1 MTFDLGFDIIIN
13 VAGRE
18 INRDTESADVAELA
32 DALDSGSSEG
42 NFIWVQVPSS
52 APAAPVFDRGR
63 FLVFRKP
70 LARRVVRKKT
80 NVDHDGIKTPFAI
93 IGVRSA
99 NCTNK
104 QREVIQK

>member
-1 MTFDLGFDIIIN
+1 MEKEAHN
-13 VAGRE
+13 
-18 INRDTESADVAELA
+18 
-32 DALDSGSSEG
+32 ALLL
-42 NFIWVQVPSS
+42 FV
-52 APAAPVFDRGR
+52 R
-63 FLVFRKP
+63 RKP

-80 NVDHDGIKTPFAI
+80 CVDNEEIKTPFAI

>member
-1 MTFDLGFDIIIN
+1 MRAN
-13 VAGRE
+13 KP
-18 INRDTESADVAELA
+18 TEEKQFESPNDPANEK
-32 DALDSGSSEG
+32 
-42 NFIWVQVPSS
+42 
-52 APAAPVFDRGR
+52 AAPEAIASGAFFVVR
-63 FLVFRKP
+63 RKP

-80 NVDHDGIKTPFAI
+80 CVDNEEIKTPFAI